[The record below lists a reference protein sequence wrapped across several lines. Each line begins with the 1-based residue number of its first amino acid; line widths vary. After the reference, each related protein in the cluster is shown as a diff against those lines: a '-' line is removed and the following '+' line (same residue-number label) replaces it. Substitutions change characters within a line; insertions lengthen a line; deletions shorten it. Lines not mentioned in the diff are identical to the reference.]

1 LKKERE
7 AEKLRKRLEELS
19 LTPEEKQARL
29 DKIKQEKEQMEL
41 ERKKAK
47 IQEKE
52 QKELE
57 RKKAKAE
64 KLRKALE
71 ELDPHPPAA
80 ETESE
85 EAVESEEPAAEDNEV
100 VESEGEGKETSVEM
114 VEIVEQK
121 E

>member
-29 DKIKQEKEQMEL
+29 DKIKQEKEQKEL

-71 ELDPHPPAA
+71 ELVPQPPSSAV

-85 EAVESEEPAAEDNEV
+85 GETVET
-100 VESEGEGKETSVEM
+100 VETEGEGKETSVEM